1 MEFII
6 VTGISGSGKSS
17 CIQVL
22 EDIGYFCIDNMPP
35 QLISNFAEICSESRN
50 DKGEKISKV
59 AIVTD
64 IRGGE
69 LFLKLS
75 DSISKLKNTDSTDSA
90 DSINVKVLFLEAN
103 KEVLMKRYSE
113 TRRKHPLDEVSEGD
127 LSKAIDAEIELLSDI
142 RANAD
147 YIIDS
152 SLLTSTQLKEQIAEL
167 FLEKP
172 GDRMILSCMSF
183 GFKYGVPSEADLVFD
198 VRCLPN
204 PFYVPELKHKT
215 GLDCDV
221 RDYVMNSAESV
232 EFENRIYGMIE
243 FLIPLY
249 VREGKSR
256 LVIAF
261 GCTGGKHRS
270 ITFAHRA
277 AAHFREKECNVRE
290 VHRDIEK
297 H

>member
-6 VTGISGSGKSS
+6 VTGMSGGGKSS
-17 CIQVL
+17 AIKVL

-35 QLISNFAEICSESRN
+35 QLIPNFAAICSEN
-50 DKGEKISKV
+50 GEINRV

-64 IRGGE
+64 IRGGT

-75 DSISKLKNTDSTDSA
+75 ECISGLVNTDGID
-90 DSINVKVLFLEAN
+90 VKVLFLEAS

-113 TRRKHPLDEVSEGD
+113 TRRKHPLDEVSGGD
-127 LSKAIDAEIELLSDI
+127 LSKAIDAEAELLSEI
-142 RANAD
+142 HANAD

-152 SLLTSTQLKEQIAEL
+152 SLLTTAQLKGQIAGL
-167 FLEKP
+167 FLDKP
-172 GDRMILSCMSF
+172 SDSIIVSCMSF
-183 GFKYGVPSEADLVFD
+183 GFKYGVPGEADLVFD

-204 PFYVPELKHKT
+204 TFYVPELKYKT
-215 GLDCDV
+215 GLDAEV
-221 RDYVMNSAESV
+221 RDYVMKYEQSQIL
-232 EFENRIYGMIE
+232 ENKIWDMVD
-243 FLIPLY
+243 FLLPCYIS
-249 VREGKSR
+249 EGKSR

-270 ITFAHRA
+270 ITFAERTA
-277 AAHFREKECNVRE
+277 SYLREKECKVRI

-297 H
+297 GR

>member
-22 EDIGYFCIDNMPP
+22 EDIGFFCIDNMPP

-50 DKGEKISKV
+50 EQGEKISKV

-64 IRGGE
+64 IRGGA
-69 LFLKLS
+69 LFLKLA
-75 DSISKLKNTDSTDSA
+75 DSVSQLKNTDG
-90 DSINVKVLFLEAN
+90 IELKVLFLEAS
-103 KEVLMKRYSE
+103 KDVLMKRYSE
-113 TRRKHPLDEVSEGD
+113 TRRKHPLDEVSGGD

-142 RANAD
+142 RAGAV

-152 SLLTSTQLKEQIAEL
+152 SLLTATQLKEQVAEL

-172 GDRMILSCMSF
+172 GDRMIISCMSF
-183 GFKYGVPSEADLVFD
+183 GFKYGVPGEADLVFD

-215 GLDCDV
+215 GLDRDV
-221 RDYVMNSAESV
+221 RDYVMNSEKSLI
-232 EFENRIYGMIE
+232 FEKKIYDMVD
-243 FLIPLY
+243 FLLPLY

-277 AAHFREKECNVRE
+277 AEHFRMDNGNVRE
-290 VHRDIEK
+290 VHRDIDK
-297 H
+297 K